1 MKNYWNLKKEPPMNS
16 SLLIVN
22 VVRFILLVLFQVI
35 LFDHI
40 SFLKYINPYPY
51 ILFILLYPV
60 NGNRAGLVL
69 SSFILGLSIDMF
81 NDSGGVHATASLV
94 LAYLRPEFFKFSFG
108 LSYEYQTIK
117 INDRLTPERFS
128 FLLISIFTHHITLFF
143 LEIFRFSF
151 ITDILLR
158 TLFSSIFTLL
168 LCILIIYLFKPAK
181 K

>member
-1 MKNYWNLKKEPPMNS
+1 
-16 SLLIVN
+16 
-22 VVRFILLVLFQVI
+22 
-35 LFDHI
+35 
-40 SFLKYINPYPY
+40 
-51 ILFILLYPV
+51 
-60 NGNRAGLVL
+60 
-69 SSFILGLSIDMF
+69 MF